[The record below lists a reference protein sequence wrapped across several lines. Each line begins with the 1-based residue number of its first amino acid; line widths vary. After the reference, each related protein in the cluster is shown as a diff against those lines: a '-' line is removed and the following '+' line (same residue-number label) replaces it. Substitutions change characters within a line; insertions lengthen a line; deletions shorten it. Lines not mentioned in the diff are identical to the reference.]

1 MSDRKTTRKYDAL
14 MTLSSRVDDVD
25 ASAVQA
31 CLELLMT
38 ADLARRELER
48 RFFRTSLSEGRFAI
62 LAMLLEAAD
71 WSLTP
76 SELAEGA
83 GVTRAT
89 MTGLLDGLER
99 KALVERKGHKSDR
112 RKVVVRLTK
121 SGREALLEHLPDFFR
136 TAADVPADLTPAQRR
151 SLGGLL
157 ARFGD
162 PES

>member
-14 MTLSSRVDDVD
+14 MTLSSRIEGVD
-25 ASAVQA
+25 ASALQV
-31 CLELLMT
+31 CLDLLMT
-38 ADLARRELER
+38 ADLTRAELER
-48 RFFRTSLSEGRFAI
+48 RFFRASLSEGRFAI
-62 LAMLLEAAD
+62 LAMLLDATD

-99 KALVERKGHKSDR
+99 KTLVERKGHKSDR

-121 SGREALLEHLPDFFR
+121 AGRETLLGHLPDFFR
-136 TAADVPADLTPAQRR
+136 TASAVPAGLTPAQRKA
-151 SLGGLL
+151 LGGLL
-157 ARFGD
+157 ARFETTD
-162 PES
+162 E